1 MNKYAH
7 ISGWG
12 KYVPD
17 QVVTN
22 DDLARV
28 MDTSDEWIRTRT
40 GIRERRMARSDENTA
55 SMAINAARSAL
66 QVAELSPE
74 QLDLI
79 IVATFTPEYSF
90 PATANL
96 VQSAVGA
103 KRAAA
108 FDLSAG
114 CSGFIYALDMAV
126 QTIRSGTNQ
135 HVLVI
140 GAETCSRVID
150 VRDRNTYV
158 LFGDGAGAVLL
169 SGREEQGGI
178 LATTLGSDGEGAKV
192 LELPS
197 GAKSLAASP
206 ETASMLEQRLPF
218 IRMNGRAVFR
228 FAVQTMPRAA
238 REVCERAGV
247 PVDNVNLFIPHQANI
262 RIIEAAARSL
272 HLPPERFFMNLDR
285 YGNTSSASIPI
296 ALCEA
301 AESGRIHVDD
311 YLVMVGFGAGLSWG
325 ATALRWSAPVNGN
338 GNGNGKVKRV

>member
-1 MNKYAH
+1 MTMYAH

-12 KYVPD
+12 KYVPE

-22 DDLARV
+22 DDLARI

-40 GIRERRMARSDENTA
+40 GIRERRMARPEENTA
-55 SMAINAARSAL
+55 SMALNAARAAL
-66 QVAELSPE
+66 QVAEVTPDE
-74 QLDLI
+74 LDLI

-96 VQSAVGA
+96 VQGALGA
-103 KRAAA
+103 KRAGA

-114 CSGFIYALDMAV
+114 CSGFVYAFDMAA
-126 QTIRSGTNQ
+126 QTIRAGANR

-158 LFGDGAGAVLL
+158 LFGDGAGAVVL
-169 SGREEQGGI
+169 SGREDQGGI
-178 LATTLGSDGEGAKV
+178 LATMLGSDGEGAKV
-192 LELPS
+192 LELSS
-197 GAKSLAASP
+197 GAKHGSAAPEQSTALAQHS
-206 ETASMLEQRLPF
+206 PF
-218 IRMNGRAVFR
+218 IKMDGRAVFR
-228 FAVQTMPRAA
+228 FAVQTMPRAT

-247 PVDNVNLFIPHQANI
+247 AVDNVNLFIPHQANV
-262 RIIEAAARSL
+262 RIIEAAAKSL
-272 HLPPERFFMNLDR
+272 KLPAERFFMNLDR

-301 AESGRIHVDD
+301 AETGRIHIDD

-325 ATALRWSAPVNGN
+325 ASVMQWSAPVNGN
-338 GNGNGKVKRV
+338 GNGNGKARGL